1 MKRIILAAV
10 VAIVLAFV
18 GVWAVVLYA
27 GTADARALEGQQA
40 VRILV
45 AAKPIPAGT
54 TGAAIRDDGYVTE
67 LAVPASTVPE
77 DAMSTIDASLD
88 DLVLTSAAQPRQVL
102 LGGAFGPPAA
112 PSGGLQIPDGM
123 IAVTVDM
130 AAPARV
136 AGFVRTGSKI
146 AIFDTFTT
154 ADPGPGERVP
164 SGFLEPESKFPLNHA
179 TRLLLSDIEV
189 LALGSRAADRAD
201 TADDA
206 DDAADGGT
214 PGDES
219 ASVLVTVAVT
229 QEQAEK
235 LVHGAQ
241 TGTLYL
247 ALLDDSSQVRPSQG
261 VDNHSLFD

>member
-1 MKRIILAAV
+1 MKRTIIAAV
-10 VAIVLAFV
+10 VALALALV

-45 AAKPIPAGT
+45 AARTIPAGT
-54 TGAAIRDDGYVTE
+54 TGAEIRDRYVAE
-67 LAVPASTVPE
+67 VVMPASSVPE
-77 DAMSTIDASLD
+77 DAMSDIDASLD
-88 DLVLTSAAQPRQVL
+88 ELVLTSEAQPRQVL
-102 LGGAFGPPAA
+102 LHGAFGPPAA
-112 PSGGLQIPDGM
+112 PSGGLEIPDGK
-123 IAVTVDM
+123 IAVTVEM
-130 AAPARV
+130 TAPARV

-146 AIFDTFTT
+146 AIFDTFTM
-154 ADPGPGERVP
+154 ADPDSRDREP
-164 SGFLEPESKFPLNHA
+164 SGFLEPESKHPLNHA

-189 LALGSRAADRAD
+189 LALGSHRAADQAG
-201 TADDA
+201 TE
-206 DDAADGGT
+206 DDAAADASA
-214 PGDES
+214 PVDES

-235 LVHGAQ
+235 LVHGVQ

-247 ALLDDSSQVRPSQG
+247 ALLDDSSQVNPGRG